1 MAVYALEVI
10 AAARDRLDD
19 HGGHTGA
26 TPAGYY
32 AYWQYDDAGCL
43 WGNAELVRYLNQT
56 LRDLGQRQPLLD
68 DTRARYTVTL
78 VAGTRQYAV
87 PAEIVRI
94 ESVIRASDGEPLAK
108 ATVPEMQAVAKWHRH
123 QRELLA
129 DDWRS
134 SADNYPTHYLLDEK
148 HGYLTVYPT
157 PSADYLDTL
166 YLVVRRTF
174 LTEVDWTTL
183 AHQSTTGAEL
193 LTSAGWTVGAGWA
206 ESPDDTF
213 THSSGTAALSHSA
226 TIIAST
232 AYRLTLTVT
241 GCTAGSCTIAVGGQT
256 VTGITASSTLTLTAT
271 TTGAFTV
278 TPTTDFNGVCTFS
291 LLAVAALTAL
301 ADIPDHAFDALVAG
315 VCARAY
321 LKRDAD
327 THSPQLAAQCEAEF
341 TRYAGPP
348 RSFLNQEAD
357 ARWADNPEA
366 ITPRTWLAR

>member
-19 HGGHTGA
+19 HGGDTGT

-32 AYWQYDDAGCL
+32 AYWQYSDAGCL
-43 WGNAELVRYLNQT
+43 WRNTELTRYLNQT

-68 DTRARYTVTL
+68 DTRARYTMTL

-183 AHQSTTGAEL
+183 GQESTITG
-193 LTSAGWTVGAGWA
+193 TTI
-206 ESPDDTF
+206 PD
-213 THSSGTAALSHSA
+213 
-226 TIIAST
+226 
-232 AYRLTLTVT
+232 V
-241 GCTAGSCTIAVGGQT
+241 
-256 VTGITASSTLTLTAT
+256 
-271 TTGAFTV
+271 
-278 TPTTDFNGVCTFS
+278 
-291 LLAVAALTAL
+291 
-301 ADIPDHAFDALVAG
+301 PDHAFDALVAG
-315 VCARAY
+315 MCARAY

-327 THSPQLAAQCEAEF
+327 TQSPQLAAQCEAEF

-348 RSFLNQEAD
+348 RSLLNQEAD